1 MTLLN
6 KISIYTIITMF
17 TLNGCGGGSSAT
29 GENKGELPT
38 VDVTYTLNGKDRPTC
53 HNANDV
59 GILNPT
65 PNDYIFCIWLC
76 GKYQGSNTIE
86 TSLTFEKNPKTEDG
100 VWELTN
106 ELLREADASICRDI

>member
-53 HNANDV
+53 HNAGDI
-59 GILNPT
+59 GELNPT
-65 PNDYIFCIWLC
+65 PNDYIFCTWLC
-76 GKYQGSNTIE
+76 GKYQGSDTVSV
-86 TSLTFEKNPKTEDG
+86 TLTFEKTPKTETG
-100 VWELTN
+100 IWELTN
-106 ELLREADASICRDI
+106 ESITEADPLICKDI